1 MRWPGSTGSRNG
13 SNAPRIAAAT
23 APKLLESRGVCRH
36 ATPGCVLAAAGLEL
50 PMKATIAEPS
60 QDYSTYAL
68 VRRLLI
74 DEALGYW
81 PRYAIAFLLMGIAAA
96 ATALTA
102 YLLGTMTNEAYVKH
116 NFHGIVVIGV
126 IAIVIFAAKGFA
138 TYGSAVVLS
147 WIGNSIVAN
156 NQRRLFDKLL
166 QQNIGFFADRHSSE
180 FIARLTTGAASVGQ
194 VINLLITAFGRDLMS
209 LIGLTIVMVIQDPVM
224 ALIGFV
230 SAPPAF
236 YFLRKLIRRV
246 RNIARNQFT
255 GGTRIIET
263 MQEALQGLRM
273 VKAFALED
281 EMRRRLEKS
290 VAEVQHE
297 SNKMAR
303 VSNRASPL
311 MEMLGGITVALAT
324 IYGGYRV
331 IETGATPGEFVSF
344 LAAFLLAYEPAKRL
358 ARLNI
363 DLNNNL
369 VGVRVLYEVIDS
381 PSGEPNDDNLPPLK
395 LTKARI
401 EFADVGFA
409 YRDDTPVLRA
419 MSFVAEPG
427 KVTALVG
434 PSGGGKSTVL
444 NLLLR
449 FYDVGSGRIL
459 IDGQTLASVSRR
471 SLRHEIAYVGQ
482 IVHLFRGTIRENIAL
497 GKLDATDAEVIAAA
511 KAAHAHDFIL
521 SFPAGY
527 DTPVGEHGLQLS
539 GGQRQRVAIARALI
553 KDSPIILLD
562 EATASLD
569 SESEQ
574 HVQEALAELC
584 KGRTTL
590 VIAHRLSTIM
600 HADCILVVENGAVV
614 ESGRHGELLRKGG
627 RYASFYRLQ
636 LKEQSPPVAEPEAV
650 AAASG

>member
-1 MRWPGSTGSRNG
+1 MKSTPAG
-13 SNAPRIAAAT
+13 T
-23 APKLLESRGVCRH
+23 AD
-36 ATPGCVLAAAGLEL
+36 
-50 PMKATIAEPS
+50 
-60 QDYSTYAL
+60 DYSTFAL
-68 VRRLLI
+68 VRRLLV

-81 PRYAIAFLLMGIAAA
+81 PRYAIAFVLMGLAAA

-102 YLLGTMTNEAYVKH
+102 YLLGSMTNEAYV
-116 NFHGIVVIGV
+116 NRNYHGIVVIGL
-126 IAIVIFAAKGFA
+126 IAMVIFIVKGFA
-138 TYGSAVVLS
+138 TYGSTVLLS
-147 WIGNSIVAN
+147 WIGNSIIAD
-156 NQRRLFDKLL
+156 NQRRMFDKLL

-180 FIARLTTGAASVGQ
+180 FIARLTTGAAAVSG
-194 VINLLITAFGRDLMS
+194 VINLLITAIGRDLMS
-209 LIGLTIVMVIQDPVM
+209 LIGLCIVMVIQDPIM
-224 ALIGFV
+224 SIGGFIM
-230 SAPPAF
+230 APPAF
-236 YFLRKLIRRV
+236 FFLRKLIRRV
-246 RNIARNQFT
+246 RGIARMQFT

-263 MQEALQGLRM
+263 MQEALQGMRM
-273 VKAFALED
+273 VKAFGLED
-281 EMRRRLEKS
+281 EMRRRLGKS
-290 VAEVQHE
+290 VSEVQHE

-303 VSNRASPL
+303 VANRASPM
-311 MEMLGGITVALAT
+311 MEMLGGFTVALAT

-344 LAAFLLAYEPAKRL
+344 MAAFLLAYEPAKRL

-381 PSGEPNDDNLPPLK
+381 PPGEPSDDNLPPLQ
-395 LTKARI
+395 LTMAQV
-401 EFADVGFA
+401 EFDDVHFA
-409 YRDDTPVLRA
+409 YRPETPVLRG
-419 MSFVAEPG
+419 MNFVAERG

-434 PSGGGKSTVL
+434 PSGGGKTTVL

-449 FYDVGSGRIL
+449 FYDVNAGRIL
-459 IDGQTLASVSRR
+459 IDGQNIAAVSRA
-471 SLRHEIAYVGQ
+471 SLRQDIAYVGQ
-482 IVHLFRGTIRENIAL
+482 IVHLFRGSIRDNIAL
-497 GKLDATDAEVIAAA
+497 GKLDASDAEIVAAA

-521 SFPAGY
+521 NFPAGY

-553 KDSPIILLD
+553 KNVPIILLD

-569 SESEQ
+569 SESER

-600 HADCILVVENGAVV
+600 HADCILVVEDGGVV
-614 ESGRHGELLRKGG
+614 ESGRHDELLRKGG

-636 LKEQSPPVAEPEAV
+636 LREQAPTQDLIVPPL
-650 AAASG
+650 AALASSG